1 MSLAHSGRG
10 FDLTKADA
18 DLAVSI
24 KKATS
29 MEETAPK
36 RKHVRSCIV
45 YTWDHRSSAAFWAS
59 LKIQPVLADEV
70 QTFKA
75 LIMVHRVLQE
85 GHPSALR
92 EAQGQIS
99 WIETC
104 ARSTHGEGSKGYG
117 PLIREYVDFLL
128 SKLRFHK
135 NHPEFNGTFEY
146 EEYVSLKTIDDPNE
160 GYETISD
167 LMNLQDQINSFQRLI
182 FSHFRHGSSN
192 ECRIS
197 SLVALVHESY
207 GIYKF
212 VTSMLRAMHATTN
225 SDEALEPLRIRYEA
239 QHHRLVKFYDECANL
254 RYLTSLISIPK
265 LPLDPPDLFKD
276 DDDEAAPS
284 LPRRPNL
291 DTLDDSSLASPGPE
305 LVESASASST
315 DLYAQQLA
323 AQQRQYEEEQHR
335 LAAQRE
341 AEMYQQ
347 QQLAVQQQRE
357 FEDQQRLAAEQQH
370 LAQEQLLRDQLQ
382 RQAQGRVAELERDIL
397 ALRGQY
403 DQDQLMLE
411 RYDGRVKALENEIQQ
426 LTSNTSKQLASK
438 DDQIKSLQEQLA
450 AWKSKY
456 DALAKLYSQLRS
468 EHIDLMA
475 KYKAIQAKAASAQEA
490 IDKKEKLEK
499 ELKAKNIDLADLIRE
514 RDRAKL
520 ELDRVRGGQNDEV
533 GKLRRKLDD
542 AEQRLDAS
550 ERQKGTELSSILAR
564 HNHEIEELE
573 QQLHAKQRALDDISE
588 RVKGFD
594 GEAER
599 LLREKEEELEVYKT
613 GLDEALLRLN
623 DMSINQKDADAA
635 IDGQIDGILIGHVG
649 KLNSIIDAV
658 LQSSAQRV
666 ADAIYE
672 LDSPMQAGNQN
683 SSPNYLLSMVEKG
696 SASATD
702 FATAFNNFIADGP
715 NGDHAEIIK
724 TSAIFSGAMAD
735 ILINSKGLTRLAS
748 DEKRAD
754 TIINVARES
763 ALAAEKFFT
772 SLFSERLEP
781 LSTDQRTDRVIS
793 NNLDVQRQLQRLS
806 KLAETFAPTKNR
818 GLTSSGLFANGGDI
832 GEIVDREMNNAAEA
846 IAKAVARLN
855 QLMQKPKNPG
865 LSSFDLKIHDA
876 ILAAAIAVT
885 NAVAALIKSATES
898 QQEIVAQG
906 RGSSTRTAFY
916 KKHNR
921 WTEGLISAAKAVAT
935 STNVLIETAD
945 GVIGGNNSLEQ
956 LIVAS
961 NDVAASTAQLV
972 AASRVKASFMSKTQ
986 DKLEGASKAVNSAC
1000 RALVSQVQAIL
1011 QQRGLSDADEFGENV
1026 DYSKLS
1032 AHEFKRREMEQ
1043 QVEILKLENEL
1054 AGARKMLGEI
1064 RKVSYR
1070 QDIE

>member
-10 FDLTKADA
+10 YDLTRADA

-85 GHPSALR
+85 GHPSVLR
-92 EAQGQIS
+92 EAQAQIS

-135 NHPEFNGTFEY
+135 THPEFNGTFEY

-225 SDEALEPLRIRYEA
+225 SDDALEPLRIRYEA

-276 DDDEAAPS
+276 DDDDAAPS

-291 DTLDDSSLASPGPE
+291 DMMDESSLASPGPE
-305 LVESASASST
+305 LAESASASST

-323 AQQRQYEEEQHR
+323 AQQKQYEEEQRR

-341 AEMYQQ
+341 AEMYHQ
-347 QQLAVQQQRE
+347 QQLALQQQRD
-357 FEDQQRLAAEQQH
+357 FEEHQRLAAEQQR
-370 LAQEQLLRDQLQ
+370 LAQEQLMRDQLQ

-411 RYDGRVKALENEIQQ
+411 RYDGRVKALESEIQQ
-426 LTSNTSKQLASK
+426 LTSTTSQQLASK

-475 KYKAIQAKAASAQEA
+475 KYKAVQAKAASAQEA

-499 ELKAKNIDLADLIRE
+499 ELKAKNLDLADLIRE

-533 GKLRRKLDD
+533 GKLRRELDD
-542 AEQRLDAS
+542 AQQRLDTSAR
-550 ERQKGTELSSILAR
+550 EKGAELSTILAR
-564 HNHEIEELE
+564 HNREIGELE
-573 QQLHAKQRALDDISE
+573 QQLHAKQRALDDLSD

-599 LLREKEEELEVYKT
+599 LLREREEELEVYKT

-623 DMSINQKDADAA
+623 DMSLNQKDADSA

-649 KLNSIIDAV
+649 KLKSIIDAV

-666 ADAIYE
+666 ADAVYE

-696 SASATD
+696 SATATD

-735 ILINSKGLTRLAS
+735 ILINAKGLTRLAS
-748 DEKRAD
+748 DEKRGD
-754 TIINVARES
+754 MITNVARES
-763 ALAAEKFFT
+763 ALSAEKFFT
-772 SLFSERLEP
+772 SLFSEKLEP

-806 KLAETFAPTKNR
+806 KLAETFAPPKR
-818 GLTSSGLFANGGDI
+818 GLASSGLFANGGDI
-832 GEIVDREMNNAAEA
+832 GEIVDREMNNAADA
-846 IAKAVARLN
+846 IAKAAARLN

-876 ILAAAIAVT
+876 ILASAIAVT
-885 NAVAALIKSATES
+885 NAVAALIKAATES

-945 GVIGGNNSLEQ
+945 GVISGNNSLEQ

-986 DKLEGASKAVNSAC
+986 DRLEGASKAVNSAC
-1000 RALVSQVQAIL
+1000 RSLVSQVQAIL
-1011 QQRGLSDADEFGENV
+1011 QQRGLGDEFGEPV

-1054 AGARKMLGEI
+1054 AGARKTLGEI